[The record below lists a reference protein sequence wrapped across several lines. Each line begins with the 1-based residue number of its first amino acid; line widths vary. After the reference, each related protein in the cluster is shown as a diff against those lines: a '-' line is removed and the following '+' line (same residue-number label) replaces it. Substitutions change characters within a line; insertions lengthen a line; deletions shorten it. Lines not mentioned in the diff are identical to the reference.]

1 MVTLRFA
8 ITAAGSILSLMELGG
23 RAMMLADKRRL
34 PRSRVLRR
42 ATMVLRGGRCT
53 MPCVLVDLSPS
64 GAQIRV
70 DDWLMIPDSF
80 ELRVLHGPAR
90 LASVRHRTGLTAGV
104 EFVDLPESGAA

>member
-1 MVTLRFA
+1 
-8 ITAAGSILSLMELGG
+8 MELGG
-23 RAMMLADKRRL
+23 WAMMLADKRRL